1 MPARAS
7 CLQLEEYIKMRTKS
21 GLFGVRS
28 HKNRLF
34 KTLSKDRRI
43 FTKLRVDTKINE
55 VAIDLE
61 VSCNA
66 LL

>member
-1 MPARAS
+1 MPATTS
-7 CLQLEEYIKMRTKS
+7 CLQLDEFTRMRTKS

-61 VSCNA
+61 ASCNA
-66 LL
+66 PL

>member
-1 MPARAS
+1 MAATTS